1 LIKSHEYY
9 KSCGILARVVWR
21 VISIVNED
29 MVVEDEVYHKQT
41 TVSKKD
47 MGRLDSFQVNDLMI
61 QFIGNTRSG
70 RELCIIYKL
79 PEYTDKQVESISDS
93 VVQTLFNN

>member
-1 LIKSHEYY
+1 
-9 KSCGILARVVWR
+9 LARVVWR
-21 VISIVNED
+21 VISIVNDD
-29 MVVEDEVYHKQT
+29 MVIEDEIYHKQI

-70 RELCIIYKL
+70 REVCIIYKL
-79 PEYTDKQVESISDS
+79 LEYTDEHVGSISDS
-93 VVQTLFNN
+93 VVKTLSDN